1 MANLSD
7 NQSDRPNMLC
17 VYSAVA
23 SGVIYGQPL
32 KLKDF
37 QNAAARSER
46 GQKVTKRPENV
57 NYQQKKKKKRKKERE
72 KKS

>member
-17 VYSAVA
+17 VYSAVVN
-23 SGVIYGQPL
+23 GVIYEQPL

-37 QNAAARSER
+37 QNAAARSEK
-46 GQKVTKRPENV
+46 GQKVTKRQENV
-57 NYQQKKKKKRKKERE
+57 NY
-72 KKS
+72 